1 MTLFI
6 TVNPEND
13 YFWKNH
19 PTYEKARRNEDV
31 GLDIPMQNSE
41 IVPAGAKSYKINLK
55 FKGEQN
61 KGYMLVPRS
70 SISKTNVRLANSI
83 GIIDKKY
90 RGDVMVVVDNIGN
103 TDVLLQEGCC
113 YFQIVAFD
121 GVLPKFQI
129 SEVDTDTSRGSGGFG
144 STGASY

>member
-6 TVNPEND
+6 TVNPEKD
-13 YFWKNH
+13 YYWKNH
-19 PTYEKARRNEDV
+19 PTYDKAKRNEDT
-31 GLDIPMQNSE
+31 GLDIPMQTSE
-41 IVPAGAKSYKINLK
+41 IVPPNVKSFKINLK
-55 FKGEQN
+55 FKGQQN

-70 SISKTNVRLANSI
+70 SISKTSIRLANSI
-83 GIIDKKY
+83 GIIDKNY
-90 RGDVMVVVDNIGN
+90 RGDVMVVVDNVSN

-129 SEVDTDTSRGSGGFG
+129 SEVDTDTSRGEGGFG
-144 STGASY
+144 STGAN

>member
-6 TVNPEND
+6 TINPEND

-19 PTYEKARRNEDV
+19 PTYEKARRNEDT
-31 GLDIPMQNSE
+31 GLDIPMQKSE
-41 IVPAGAKSYKINLK
+41 IVHAGAKSHKINLK

-61 KGYMLVPRS
+61 KAYMLVPRS
-70 SISKTNVRLANSI
+70 SISKTTIRLANSI

-90 RGDVMVVVDNIGN
+90 RGDVMVVLDNIGDA
-103 TDVLLQEGCC
+103 DVLLQEGCC

-121 GVLPKFQI
+121 GILPKFQI
-129 SEVDTDTSRGSGGFG
+129 SEVDTYTTRGERGFG
-144 STGASY
+144 STGAS